1 VFLGPNIVTVSNLKE
16 SFHRIVSYRRLRKL
30 ISSAILPFFLLT
42 GCRRSADKTTYAQSD
57 SNRDTAIDPPQSL
70 TSEGQASRQQYVDA
84 ANLPDLRWPNFAN
97 DQKEVREFYAAF
109 PASFPWVADGKPTP
123 QALAI
128 IQALKNAQFKGL
140 APEDYD
146 ASRWDTR
153 LNAMAQSRPAS
164 EIDLVRFDLALTVS
178 TMRYVS
184 DLHIGRVNPRLFHFD
199 LEIDH
204 TEFDLSEFL
213 RKELVGSQNVQS
225 ALESVEP
232 PFPVYH
238 RTEVALKQYLELPS
252 RDDGQSLSSPKKPV
266 KPGDSYPDLPRLISV
281 LTRFGDLPS
290 NYDET
295 SERYVGAVVDGVKHF
310 QTRHGLDPS
319 GVIDAPT
326 IRELNVPVSKRINQ
340 LALTMERI
348 RWLPHE
354 FARPPIVVNIP
365 EFRLHA
371 DDENFHW
378 ILSMKVVVG
387 GSYHHQTP
395 VFASEIRAV
404 IFRPYWD
411 VPSSILQQE
420 LLAHIGKN
428 PNYLV
433 ENSYEVVDKSGSVV
447 SEGIVNDAIL
457 QGLRAGTFRVRQT
470 PGPTN
475 SLGLL
480 KFDIPSVYDVYMHD
494 TPATELFLRSRR
506 DFSHGCIR
514 VQDPVRLAAW
524 VLRDM
529 PEWNEDAIRS
539 AMNGDDTLRV
549 KLEKPIPVLVLY
561 STAVVMEDGDVHF
574 FDDIYGLDAE
584 LARALQKGYPY
595 TGGAES
601 PAGQ

>member
-1 VFLGPNIVTVSNLKE
+1 MLLGPNRITVLKPKN
-16 SFHRIVSYRRLRKL
+16 SLPLIAPWGHLRKL
-30 ISSAILPFFLLT
+30 VWLAILPLCLIT
-42 GCRRSADKTTYAQSD
+42 GCRRSADKSIYA
-57 SNRDTAIDPPQSL
+57 NHDTAIDPPQSL
-70 TSEGQASRQQYVDA
+70 TSEGQVLQRQYIDA
-84 ANLPDLRWPNFAN
+84 ANLPDLQWPNFVN
-97 DQKEVREFYAAF
+97 DQKEVREFYGAF
-109 PASFPWVADGKPTP
+109 PASLPWITDGKPTQ

-146 ASRWDTR
+146 ASRWDAR
-153 LNAMAQSRPAS
+153 LRAIAQSRPTS
-164 EIDLVRFDLALTVS
+164 EPDMVRFDLALTVS

-199 LEIDH
+199 LDIDH

-213 RKELVGSQNVQS
+213 RKELVGSPNVQA

-232 PFPVYH
+232 PFPLYH
-238 RTEVALKQYLELPS
+238 RTQMALKQYLALPS
-252 RDDGQSLSSPKKPV
+252 RDDGQRLSIPKRPV
-266 KPGDSYPDLPRLISV
+266 KPGDSYSDLPRLV
-281 LTRFGDLPS
+281 NLLTIFGDLPT
-290 NYDET
+290 NYAAPET
-295 SERYVGAVVDGVKHF
+295 YAGTVIDGVKHF
-310 QTRHGLDPS
+310 QTRHGLEAS
-319 GVIDAPT
+319 GVIDAAT
-326 IRELNVPVSKRINQ
+326 IRELNVPIGQRINQ

-378 ILSMKVVVG
+378 VLSMKVVVG

-395 VFASEIRAV
+395 VFASKIRAV
-404 IFRPYWD
+404 VFRPYWD
-411 VPSSILQQE
+411 VPSSILRQE
-420 LLAHIGKN
+420 LLTPIEKN

-433 ENSYEVVDKSGSVV
+433 EHSYEVVDKSGNVV
-447 SEGIVNDAIL
+447 SEGVVNEAIL
-457 QGLRAGTFRVRQT
+457 EGLRAGTFRIRQT

-475 SLGLL
+475 SLGLV

-494 TPATELFLRSRR
+494 TPATELFSRSRR

-514 VQDPVRLAAW
+514 VEDPVRLAAW

-529 PEWNEDAIRS
+529 PQWNEEAIRA
-539 AMNGDDTLRV
+539 AMNGDETLRV

-561 STAVVMEDGDVHF
+561 STALVMEDGEVHF

-584 LARALQKGYPY
+584 LAKVLQKGYPY
-595 TGGAES
+595 TGGAET
-601 PAGQ
+601 PAGP